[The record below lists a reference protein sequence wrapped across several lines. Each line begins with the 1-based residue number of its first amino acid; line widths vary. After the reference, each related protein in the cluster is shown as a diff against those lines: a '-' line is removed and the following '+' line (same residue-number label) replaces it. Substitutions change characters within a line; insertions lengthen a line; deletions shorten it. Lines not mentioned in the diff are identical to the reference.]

1 LEQIENEI
9 EKMIVS
15 RIVVGDL
22 YYILLVISRVQTMS
36 LDKELRFKVSVLKDI
51 SP

>member
-1 LEQIENEI
+1 MNAPPTFESFLLFYDPNLKGHLEQIENEI

-22 YYILLVISRVQTMS
+22 YYILLVISRV
-36 LDKELRFKVSVLKDI
+36 
-51 SP
+51 